1 MAIKEVVL
9 YPRIV
14 LVVIQVNSLVS
25 KYKSKKNSIS
35 AKTYC
40 KVLFLNK
47 FYCDLRLIGRQ
58 SYTSGKLYFFD
69 SITVLYN
76 Y

>member
-9 YPRIV
+9 DPRIV

-25 KYKSKKNSIS
+25 KYKSKKNRIFDKS
-35 AKTYC
+35 YC

-47 FYCDLRLIGRQ
+47 FYCDLRLIGRL
-58 SYTSGKLYFFD
+58 SYTSGKLYSFD
-69 SITVLYN
+69 SITVLQ
-76 Y
+76 